1 MSVKQTSAS
10 PSRFSNLRTLL
21 ARFAFLLLVVASF
34 ALMLLTKADSVMAER
49 LRTAISDAIAPVV
62 EVMSRP
68 AGTMANTID
77 NVRELSGI
85 REENRRLREENA
97 LLMRWQTAARQ
108 LEAQNDSLKELLNF
122 VPQPGSTYVSARVVA
137 DTGGAF
143 AQSLLVT
150 AGERE
155 LVAKGQ
161 AVVSGEGLVGRI
173 AEVGRRS
180 ARVLLVTDINSRIP
194 VSVGNSRQRAILAG
208 DNSSRPRLVYLRTP
222 QSIVPGDRVVTSGAA
237 GAFPPGIPVGV
248 VTSVND
254 TDIRMEPFLRRD
266 RLEYVRV
273 VDYGLS
279 GILHDVIDPSAE
291 AAAQ

>member
-1 MSVKQTSAS
+1 
-10 PSRFSNLRTLL
+10 
-21 ARFAFLLLVVASF
+21 
-34 ALMLLTKADSVMAER
+34 MLLTTADSVMAER
-49 LRTAISDAIAPVV
+49 LRTAISDAIAPMV

-68 AGTMANTID
+68 AGTVANTID

-97 LLMRWQTAARQ
+97 LLMQWQTAARQ

-122 VPQPGSTYVSARVVA
+122 VPQPGSTFVSARVVA

-208 DNSSRPRLVYLRTP
+208 DNSSRQRLVYLRAP

-279 GILHDVIDPSAE
+279 GILQDVIDPSAE
-291 AAAQ
+291 EAAH